1 MKRNIVLLTSSE
13 SNELINIK
21 NKIYFYFNDIVSV
34 KVINSISLLD
44 IFSNDVILV
53 YNFNLPSY
61 LIFKYSNFFIID
73 PEVNP
78 LDGWDWHRALNFF
91 NGLDVT
97 GVNQN
102 KTAKTIIF
110 IISFL
115 RKTRFLSLIGMAI
128 QFVFKKLEHLFY
140 FDDDIVNKSQLLFNN
155 IKLKFVNDSKLK
167 KIYLFGTGPSLSNAI
182 NFHWNDGIR
191 LVCNTI
197 VKNKV
202 LWNHINPNIIVAGD
216 AIYHFGIS
224 KFSKQF
230 RNDLKLRLAETDTYF
245 IYPMEFHSFLSERLS
260 DFKDKL
266 IPIPVQNKTSFNYSF
281 DKSFTLPQLGNSL
294 NLLSFPVAVNLSKNI
309 NLWGYDGKAPNDNDF
324 WKNSNDNFYQELVDE
339 LKLIHPGF
347 FKYFLDDPK
356 KYSKDVFGTKMEK
369 NFLNLES
376 NNYKISMLHKSWT
389 KPLNKRFYE
398 KK

>member
-1 MKRNIVLLTSSE
+1 MKKNIVLLTSSTT
-13 SNELINIK
+13 NEISSIK
-21 NKIYFYFNDIVSV
+21 NKIQFYFNDIDSIT
-34 KVINSISLLD
+34 VINSISFSD
-44 IFSNDVILV
+44 VFSNNVILV

-61 LIFKYSNFFIID
+61 LIFKYSNFFIVD

-78 LDGWDWHRALNFF
+78 LDGWDWHRALNLY

-97 GVNQN
+97 GVKHN
-102 KTAKTIIF
+102 KIAQIIIF
-110 IISFL
+110 IISSL
-115 RKTRFLSLIGMAI
+115 RKTRVLSIFGMAI
-128 QFVFKKLEHLFY
+128 QFLFKKSEHF
-140 FDDDIVNKSQLLFNN
+140 FDFNDDIVNKSQSLFLD
-155 IKLKFVNDSKLK
+155 LKFKLINDLKLN

-245 IYPMEFHSFLSERLS
+245 IYPIEFHSFLSKRFSE
-260 DFKDKL
+260 FKDKL
-266 IPIPVQNKTSFNYSF
+266 IPIPVQNKYSFNYSF
-281 DKSFTLPQLGNSL
+281 EKSFTLQQLGNSL
-294 NLLSFPVAVNLSKNI
+294 NLLSLPVAKNLSKEI
-309 NLWGYDGKAPNDNDF
+309 NLWGYDGKSPNDNDF
-324 WKNSNDNFYQELVDE
+324 WKNSNENFYQELVDDI
-339 LKLIHPGF
+339 KLIHPAF
-347 FKYFLDDPK
+347 FKYFLNDQK
-356 KYSKDVFGTKMEK
+356 KYAKDFFGIKLEK
-369 NFLNLES
+369 NLTNLES
-376 NNYKISMLHKSWT
+376 KNYTISMLHKSWT
-389 KPLNKRFYE
+389 KPLNKRFNE

>member
-13 SNELINIK
+13 TNELINIK
-21 NKIYFYFNDIVSV
+21 NRIHFYFNDIDSV
-34 KVINSISLLD
+34 TVINSISLLD
-44 IFSNDVILV
+44 IFSNNVILV

-97 GVNQN
+97 GVNHN

-110 IISFL
+110 ISSFL
-115 RKTRFLSLIGMAI
+115 RKTWFLSLLGMAI
-128 QFVFKKLEHLFY
+128 QFVFKKLEHFFY

-155 IKLKFVNDSKLK
+155 LKLKFVNDSKSK

-260 DFKDKL
+260 NFKDKL

-294 NLLSFPVAVNLSKNI
+294 NLLSFPVAINLSKDI
-309 NLWGYDGKAPNDNDF
+309 NLWGYDGKGPDDNDF
-324 WKNSNDNFYQELVDE
+324 WKNSNENFYQELVYE

-347 FKYFLDDPK
+347 FKYFLNDHK
-356 KYSKDVFGTKMEK
+356 KYSEDVFGIKMEK
-369 NFLNLES
+369 DLSNLETKK
-376 NNYKISMLHKSWT
+376 YTISMLHKSWT
-389 KPLNKRFYE
+389 KPLNQRFNE